1 MVTIS
6 YIPDRG
12 DIIYLSF
19 GPTRG
24 MEQRGRRPALVL
36 TPRRYNER
44 VGLLIVCPITS
55 HLKGYAFE
63 VPFTLLGKE
72 NAILCDHM
80 RSVDWKMRN
89 TTYVD
94 SISDVVLEKVSE
106 KIIALLKD

>member
-1 MVTIS
+1 MVTAS

-24 MEQRGRRPALVL
+24 REQRGRRPALVL

-44 VGLLIVCPITS
+44 VGLFIVCPVTS

-72 NAILCDHM
+72 SAILCDHV
-80 RSVDWKMRN
+80 RSVDWRMRD

-94 SISDVVLEKVSE
+94 AVSNVVLEKVQD
-106 KIIALLKD
+106 KITALLKD